1 MFFLI
6 WRSPIVSTMSDEAGD
21 AQKHSDNGK
30 DGASY
35 LNKCDTSR
43 DDTLNDSG
51 MFFSP
56 QPLPSR
62 LVRCAST
69 PISDKALQSLLTL
82 NFEGIGNWSL
92 SSSNHKSKSSSDLST
107 TEEFFDVA
115 YIELVKTRSEPLIT
129 HMCLDGHQE
138 LFLSF
143 KCPVSTNLQ
152 NSEQKKD
159 IKVSDKAWPQILI
172 KDDSCL
178 HTSDSGIGSD
188 VSVSGSETSHP
199 MTPGPSPALTSKDRD
214 IFDSRKQKQAAA
226 IRPLQRVVRFAHI
239 PGSFKIDSSHGTL
252 NV

>member
-1 MFFLI
+1 
-6 WRSPIVSTMSDEAGD
+6 MSDEAGD

-115 YIELVKTRSEPLIT
+115 YPELV
-129 HMCLDGHQE
+129 
-138 LFLSF
+138 
-143 KCPVSTNLQ
+143 LQ

-188 VSVSGSETSHP
+188 VSVSGSETSHS